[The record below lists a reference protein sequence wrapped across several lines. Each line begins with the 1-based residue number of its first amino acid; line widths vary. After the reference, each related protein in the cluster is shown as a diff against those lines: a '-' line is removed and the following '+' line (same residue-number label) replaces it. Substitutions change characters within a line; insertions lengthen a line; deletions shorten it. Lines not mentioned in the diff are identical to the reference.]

1 MPTIYLHPSQRPD
14 NAPVSSM
21 KSWVIGIGA
30 VVIAIQ
36 LAAVGVVVSGQVE
49 QASARQAAQPVQV
62 SSTADLHPTNMAR

>member
-1 MPTIYLHPSQRPD
+1 MPTIHLHPSQRPD

-49 QASARQAAQPVQV
+49 QASARQAAQAVQV